1 MLETALPSRDRRTLV
16 TQTREHLVRRI
27 RAGEFKPGQRLPS
40 ESDLAQTYEVSR
52 VTMREA
58 LKGLQQEHLLYTVH
72 GSGTYVADTPIT
84 RQVTHLQSVTEL
96 AADLGYAM
104 TTRVLD
110 VRRDGVAT
118 AAMALNLAAAAPLM
132 CLERLRLVDGR
143 PAIYSLDYFAA
154 TLAEDT
160 RAGIEWEGSLFTY
173 IETHNNLTITHSVAT
188 LRAALLAA
196 ALCARINAKRGQ
208 PWLLMEQ
215 TNFTSDNRP
224 VVYSLDYHH
233 GEMFSFDVLRRRY

>member
-1 MLETALPSRDRRTLV
+1 MPENAPPNRDRRTLV

-72 GSGTYVADTPIT
+72 GSGTYVADRPIT

-110 VRRDGVAT
+110 IRRDDAAAAAT
-118 AAMALNLAAAAPLM
+118 ALNLAAAPLM

-154 TLAEDT
+154 ALADDT
-160 RAGIEWEGSLFTY
+160 HTGVEWEGSLFTY
-173 IETHNNLTITHSVAT
+173 IETRNNLTITHSVAT
-188 LRAALLAA
+188 LRAALLAG
-196 ALCARINAKRGQ
+196 ALCTRINAKRGQ

-215 TNFTSDNRP
+215 INFTADNRP

-233 GEMFSFDVLRRRY
+233 GEMFSFDVLRRRH